1 MAENSNSAERQLL
14 KAIEGDHVQTSKDTT
29 FFSLIKCKLACLI
42 DFLSSSIS
50 SSISSHKVSYKFTMH
65 NASTVMLWV
74 IFVVSF
80 WWFIVLGSG
89 ISRFRHMPRLDV
101 SDAKPLL
108 APLKIV
114 NSALQEYAY
123 YLDIILSRNIFN
135 PIKQPL
141 QDTDSVTGAG
151 AAAGN
156 LKMVGIS
163 WSEDRLKRYAMI
175 EDTQSKITYYMQEG
189 DIILGFIVKEIKE
202 TQIILTYKGS
212 EVRLQ

>member
-1 MAENSNSAERQLL
+1 MAENSNSAEHQLL
-14 KAIEGDHVQTSKDTT
+14 KAIEGDHVQASKDTT
-29 FFSLIKCKLACLI
+29 FFCLIKGKFISLA
-42 DFLSSSIS
+42 DFLL
-50 SSISSHKVSYKFTMH
+50 SSISSHKVSYKLTIH
-65 NASTVMLWV
+65 NASSVMLWV
-74 IFVVSF
+74 IVIVSF

-101 SDAKPLL
+101 SEAKPLL
-108 APLKIV
+108 APLRIV
-114 NSALQEYAY
+114 NSELREYAY